1 MSRTCAGIN
10 IEKAEEE
17 RKVFIFSSCSGS
29 PAHTVKTE
37 PSQLKRR

>member
-1 MSRTCAGIN
+1 MKRCAGIN
-10 IEKAEEE
+10 MEKAEEE

-37 PSQLKRR
+37 PSQLERK